1 MHPMLIVAL
10 IGAVVL
16 LAAWAVWAVV
26 RHLDRRNALVAAAA
40 PLPID
45 LVNVWDRVWI
55 RGEIE
60 CDDPRAVPHFG
71 YGCVHYH
78 YRLEHKE
85 TRTERTSSGG
95 TRTTT
100 QWVTRDQKDG
110 TARFRVRQGDDA
122 LLVHAEKAEW
132 HFEQSE
138 TVETG
143 NRRHHCTY
151 TLSHGPVSVAGV
163 VGETKETLEP
173 LKHVPL
179 IVTPVERKQF
189 LEQVETDERR
199 LARFGLILLFVG
211 LGLLIYGLWRT
222 AQVSHP
228 DPQARFWQPLPEG
241 MQVAWWNPG
250 LAAAAALA
258 GLAPTL
264 LFWSLRAYNSLVV
277 LRTRADMAWSQIDVH
292 LKQRYDL
299 IPMLVEVVQGYA
311 KYEKTTLEELTALRS
326 RALAGDRSV
335 RVGAEVAAVEGVTRV
350 IALAEA
356 YPALRADVLFRKLA
370 DQVTA
375 LEDKIAHARSF
386 FNDSVAEY
394 NTYAARFPSNLIAAV
409 TGFRSMP
416 LFAAE
421 LQERAAP
428 RLA

>member
-1 MHPMLIVAL
+1 
-10 IGAVVL
+10 
-16 LAAWAVWAVV
+16 
-26 RHLDRRNALVAAAA
+26 
-40 PLPID
+40 
-45 LVNVWDRVWI
+45 
-55 RGEIE
+55 
-60 CDDPRAVPHFG
+60 
-71 YGCVHYH
+71 
-78 YRLEHKE
+78 
-85 TRTERTSSGG
+85 
-95 TRTTT
+95 
-100 QWVTRDQKDG
+100 VTRDQKDG